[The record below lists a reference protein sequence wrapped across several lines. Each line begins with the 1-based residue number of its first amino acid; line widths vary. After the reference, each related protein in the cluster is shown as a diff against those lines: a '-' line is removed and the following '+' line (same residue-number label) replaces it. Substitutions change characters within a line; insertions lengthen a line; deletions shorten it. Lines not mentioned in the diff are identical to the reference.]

1 MKHKDTENLT
11 WSQNSIFKKHNFQV
25 CRVTRYEKNSMDLP
39 SLKLAT
45 SGRGSNFFTLRIQSI
60 KEIKISY
67 LTVLK
72 DN

>member
-1 MKHKDTENLT
+1 M
-11 WSQNSIFKKHNFQV
+11 
-25 CRVTRYEKNSMDLP
+25 KNSMDLA

-45 SGRGSNFFTLRIQSI
+45 PGMGGFFFTLRLQSI
-60 KEIKISY
+60 KEIKTGC